1 MKTRTNIAV
10 LLGALLAANAWA
22 QTSVQ
27 DAWVRGTVAQQRGTG
42 AFMKIVSAQGG
53 RLVGVQTPVANSAEV
68 HEITM
73 QGDVMAMRAI
83 ESLELPAGKAVE
95 LRPGGHHLMLLGLKQ
110 PLKAGETV
118 ALTLTV
124 EGKDGR
130 RETIEVQ
137 AAVKALGADP
147 KR

>member
-1 MKTRTNIAV
+1 MKTRTKLAV

-22 QTSVQ
+22 QTSVK
-27 DAWVRGTVAQQRGTG
+27 DAWVRGTVAQQLGTG
-42 AFMKIVSAQGG
+42 AFMRITSAQGG
-53 RLVGVQTPVANSAEV
+53 RLVAAQSPVAKSAEV
-68 HEITM
+68 HEMAM

-83 ESLELPAGKAVE
+83 ESLELPAGKVVE
-95 LRPGGHHLMLLGLKQ
+95 LKPGGHHLMLLGLKQ

-118 ALTLTV
+118 PLTLTV
-124 EGKDGR
+124 EGRDGR